1 MLQEIKIYGAS
12 LSKGETD
19 NGIKYD
25 FAKIYI
31 MAPLDTPKG
40 TKLGSA
46 GIELRCKSEC
56 FETVKNQAFPLTC
69 NIEMGMEAAGK
80 GEFKQIV
87 VSVKLVSADLKKG
100 EKFL

>member
-19 NGIKYD
+19 SGIKYD
-25 FAKIYI
+25 FAKVYVL
-31 MAPLDTPKG
+31 APLDTSKG
-40 TKLGSA
+40 VKIGSA

-56 FETVKNQAFPLTC
+56 YATLKNQVFPLIC
-69 NIEMGMEAAGK
+69 NIEMGIEASGK

-87 VSVKLVSADLKKG
+87 VKVELKTDFKNVQKVG
-100 EKFL
+100 

>member
-19 NGIKYD
+19 NNIKYD

-31 MAPLDTPKG
+31 LAPMDSSKG
-40 TKLGSA
+40 TKVGSA
-46 GIELRCKSEC
+46 GIELRCKSDC
-56 FETVKNQAFPLTC
+56 YDALKNQVFPLTC
-69 NIEMGMEAAGK
+69 NIEMGMEASGK

-87 VSVKLVSADLKKG
+87 VKVELKTDFKNVQKVG
-100 EKFL
+100 